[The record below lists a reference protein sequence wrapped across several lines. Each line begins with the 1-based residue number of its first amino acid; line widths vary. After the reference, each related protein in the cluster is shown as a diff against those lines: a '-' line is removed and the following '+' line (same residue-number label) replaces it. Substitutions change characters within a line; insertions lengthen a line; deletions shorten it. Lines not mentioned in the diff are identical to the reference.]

1 MNQNKEVSTMNSILR
16 LMPTRERFLSLIP
29 EIDLLGRFFH
39 DRELPEIFG
48 REGEVV
54 PAFDIAETENEYTI
68 TGEIPGI
75 EVKDLDVTLAHGTL
89 TIRGEKQ
96 QEREEKNEH
105 FHRVERAYGSFQRGF
120 LLPEGVTAEEL
131 KANYKDGILKISIPK
146 TAREQK
152 KIEVTEEKAPEQSET
167 PVEVQ

>member
-1 MNQNKEVSTMNSILR
+1 MDSILQ
-16 LMPTRERFLSLIP
+16 LMPRTDRFFSVIP
-29 EIDLLGRFFH
+29 ELEIVSRFF
-39 DRELPEIFG
+39 DDFELPLITH
-48 REGEVV
+48 REDELI
-54 PAFDIAETENEYTI
+54 PAFDIAETEGHYTI

-146 TAREQK
+146 TARETK